1 MKKFY
6 NSKKIKFNKNILII
20 ILVVIYDII
29 LFNLFGNNLSDNIS
43 YMTKVKVEEISK
55 YYMNNVIKK
64 YLNINC
70 NNYIK
75 LNLVNNNIMS
85 IDIDNNSSNELLN
98 NIITDLEKVV
108 SDIENGKI
116 NDYSNL
122 EFLYGKN
129 GIILLVPIGSALNN
143 TLLYDIGPKIPVKI
157 SFLENINAYLD
168 ISVEEYG
175 INNALVKLYININ
188 LEQHIE
194 MPIDKE
200 KNTINYK
207 FLIASK
213 LVNGKVPD
221 FYNGMNGTSSIVN
234 SNVK

>member
-1 MKKFY
+1 MKRFY
-6 NSKKIKFNKNILII
+6 NNKKIKFNKNILII